1 MAAWKFD
8 RFELKILQ
16 LLQQDGRTQIS
27 EMAEKTGL
35 SATPC
40 ARRFDALMQ
49 TGVIRGIHARLS
61 RRAIGLN
68 IEVFIQITL
77 MTHAGDTPERFKA
90 KIAGFP
96 EVTACWALT
105 GEQDFLLNVV
115 VPDVDALNHFVMET
129 IRKIDGVR
137 DVKTNLVLEN
147 VKPEGAMPL
156 SHLMSTD

>member
-1 MAAWKFD
+1 MASLKFD
-8 RFELKILQ
+8 RFELKIMQ
-16 LLQQDGRTQIS
+16 LLQKDGRIPIS
-27 EMAEKTGL
+27 EIAEKTGL

-40 ARRFDALMQ
+40 ARRFDRLMQ
-49 TGVIRGIHARLS
+49 AGVIRGIHARLS
-61 RRAIGLN
+61 RRAVGLS

-77 MTHAGDTPERFKA
+77 TTHSGDTPERFKA
-90 KIAGFP
+90 RIAELP

-115 VPDVDALNHFVMET
+115 VPDVDALNHIVMDT

-147 VKPEGAMPL
+147 VKPEAAMPL